1 MKTAVR
7 MYGPAL
13 LNWKLPFAVTLIRVD
28 VPVIVNP
35 LLRPM
40 LSGFE
45 VLVGPV
51 YANSTAMS
59 AGSVRVKP
67 PPSPSFP
74 RAEKTLPVTVV
85 SPLTIRFAVTVLLT
99 LAERTPRVDTL
110 AVRVF
115 DLFTFSV

>member
-1 MKTAVR
+1 

-13 LNWKLPFAVTLIRVD
+13 LKVKLPFAVTLIRVD
-28 VPVIVNP
+28 VPEIVNP
-35 LLRPM
+35 LLRPI

-45 VLVGPV
+45 VRRGPV
-51 YANSTAMS
+51 YANWTAMS
-59 AGSVRVKP
+59 AGSVSVKP

-99 LAERTPRVDTL
+99 LAERTPSVDTFP
-110 AVRVF
+110 VSVF
-115 DLFTFSV
+115 DIFTFSV

>member
-13 LNWKLPFAVTLIRVD
+13 LNWKLPLAVTLISVD

-40 LSGFE
+40 LSGFA
-45 VLVGPV
+45 VRRGPM
-51 YANSTAMS
+51 YASWTAMS
-59 AGSVRVKP
+59 AGSVSVKP
-67 PPSPSFP
+67 PPSPSLP

-85 SPLTIRFAVTVLLT
+85 SPFTIRFAVTVLLT
-99 LAERTPRVDTL
+99 LADSTPSVETL
-110 AVRVF
+110 PVSVF
-115 DLFTFSV
+115 DVWTLSV